1 MSAWIDN
8 NDRLQ
13 NEHAASLA
21 LTCPHCLV
29 LAHITPQAVPRFA
42 DLYATRPKQVGLV
55 FRCDAC
61 NAPGFLR
68 FGVRSYGERRIELS
82 SQFSELERPKE
93 KFSYTYLPAEVETL
107 FREAL
112 SCYSHGEF
120 NAFAT
125 MCRRTMQAVFVHL
138 GGSGKLRIF
147 DELNELRDMAQIDG
161 ASFALVK
168 RVIFGNDA
176 DPPPGMPL
184 LDDDQTGLLLEV
196 MKDLLYQSF
205 VRKGRLQQA
214 MLVRRFLSDNTE
226 RKTNPGATIPGASVA
241 GASMPSAPSE

>member
-1 MSAWIDN
+1 MPAWIDD

-42 DLYATRPKQVGLV
+42 ELSASRPKQIGLV
-55 FRCDAC
+55 FSCDAC
-61 NAPGFLR
+61 NSPIFLR

-82 SQFSELERPKE
+82 PQFSELERPKE
-93 KFSYTYLPAEVETL
+93 KFSYIYLPTEVETL

-125 MCRRTMQAVFVHL
+125 MCRRTMQAVFTHA
-138 GGSGKLRIF
+138 GESGKLRIF
-147 DELNELRDMAQIDG
+147 DDLNELRDMAALDG
-161 ASFALVK
+161 ASFTLVK
-168 RVIFGNDA
+168 RVIFGSDA
-176 DPPPGMPL
+176 DPTPGLPL

-196 MKDLLYQSF
+196 MKDLLHQSF

-214 MLVRRFLSDNTE
+214 MMVRRFLSDSPE
-226 RKTNPGATIPGASVA
+226 PK
-241 GASMPSAPSE
+241 SAPSASSPPNAPSEVAG